1 MAFYR
6 DTWVEVDLDAI
17 SENVGNM
24 RRLLPE
30 HTQIIAVVKANA
42 YGHGAEYVA
51 KTALASG
58 ASALAVAFLDEA
70 LALRKKGLPLRYLFW
85 GQPVRKMPESRLKK
99 TSP

>member
-24 RRLLPE
+24 RQLLPE

-70 LALRKKGLPLRYLFW
+70 LALRKKRDYRSDTCFGGSPSGRC
-85 GQPVRKMPESRLKK
+85 RSRG
-99 TSP
+99 